1 MVGRTDDGTEH
12 SDAVVFA
19 CRDLEDGP
27 DRSDL
32 LANLAAYLP
41 SCRGTL
47 MGVNHAITK
56 QGAVEDMLRAL
67 DVYEVEVT
75 CEMGEWDSLLE
86 SIKASDNVRSERGT
100 PSRRLADSSG
110 RRSSAASRPGPAR
123 TATQRT
129 PWRVLRT
136 YLPAIRS
143 VPQVVSQALH
153 RVSDRDDTDR
163 AATYLVLEMILT
175 SFSLAS
181 SGDVIRYARWL
192 RAILLNLLHR
202 GGEEDAD
209 RALAYLTKGAEVLRS
224 TGGKAA
230 YPADE
235 AQWLL
240 AQAWN
245 KGLELFALVNATA
258 WVGRALPARRGAPR
272 LCDWRS

>member
-1 MVGRTDDGTEH
+1 MRQSTEP
-12 SDAVVFA
+12 VVFA

-32 LANLAAYLP
+32 LANLATYLP

-47 MGVNHAITK
+47 MGVNLAITK

-67 DVYEVEVT
+67 DIYEVEIK

-86 SIKASDNVRSERGT
+86 SIKVSKVVRSEGGT
-100 PSRRLADSSG
+100 GSRHLADSG
-110 RRSSAASRPGPAR
+110 RRRSRAASRPGPAR
-123 TATQRT
+123 TATKHT
-129 PWRVLRT
+129 PWRVSRT

-143 VPQVVSQALH
+143 APQVVSHSRH

-163 AATYLVLEMILT
+163 AATYLVLEMVLA

-192 RAILLNLLHR
+192 RAILLILLHR
-202 GGEEDAD
+202 GGEENAD
-209 RALAYLTKGAEVLRS
+209 RALGYLPKGVEVLRS
-224 TGGKAA
+224 AGGKTA

-245 KGLELFALVNATA
+245 KGLELFALVNASA
-258 WVGRALPARRGAPR
+258 WVHGMVPFSAMVDPGYATGKA
-272 LCDWRS
+272 DHW